1 MNAKR
6 RKQLANAV
14 EVLNNVLVLLE
25 EVTADEQEAY
35 DNLPDN
41 LNDTDRATNMQ
52 ENVDDMEDASSSL
65 QDIIDQLQDII
76 DR

>member
-1 MNAKR
+1 MNEKR

-14 EVLNNVLVLLE
+14 EVLNNVLELLE
-25 EVTADEQEAY
+25 EVTADEQDAY
-35 DNLPDN
+35 DNLPESIQDS
-41 LNDTDRATNMQ
+41 DRGEAMQ

>member
-14 EVLNNVLVLLE
+14 EVLNNVLELLE
-25 EVTADEQEAY
+25 EVTADEQDAY
-35 DNLPDN
+35 DNLPESIQESERGE
-41 LNDTDRATNMQ
+41 TMQ
-52 ENVDDMEDASSSL
+52 ENVDDIEDASSSL
-65 QDIIDQLQDII
+65 QDIIDQLQGII

>member
-14 EVLNNVLVLLE
+14 EVLNNVLELLE
-25 EVTADEQEAY
+25 EVTADEQDAY
-35 DNLPDN
+35 DNLPESIQDSERG
-41 LNDTDRATNMQ
+41 DAMQ
-52 ENVDDMEDASSSL
+52 ENVDEMEDASSSL

>member
-6 RKQLANAV
+6 RKQLANAI
-14 EVLNNVLVLLE
+14 EVLNNVLELLE
-25 EVTADEQEAY
+25 EVTTDEQDAY
-35 DNLPDN
+35 DNLPESIQDSE
-41 LNDTDRATNMQ
+41 RGEAMQ

>member
-14 EVLNNVLVLLE
+14 EVLNNVLGLLE
-25 EVTADEQEAY
+25 EVTTDEQDAY
-35 DNLPDN
+35 DNLPESIQDSDKGEAM
-41 LNDTDRATNMQ
+41 L